1 MRGSCGASR
10 HPGWRRA
17 RFTISLSLLFV
28 LLGAIVQGAAAAA
41 TSRERS
47 LSHVMVQY
55 AFDVDGQTQTIECTV
70 EECMVPH
77 TRMEL
82 ARRVIA
88 QSGIEIQARGPTSYS
103 GTQGAIAHG
112 LPQAVEH
119 KLAEMSNANGRR
131 CKLGGPFEDAASCDN
146 SQPATASSHV
156 PPQPSQHSCHSHDF
170 TSERHGSCA
179 FRNLC
184 VVPGFYDAA
193 NASAPVGDN
202 TGLQFFYIV
211 PDHKQGADEAGTRPP
226 PAFSLGIGHQA
237 RWNQL
242 FVRPKVITAGEFT
255 RQFGSKTDRVR
266 GTSVIYH
273 EYNAQNFGHMLG
285 DVLLPLFALQE
296 SFGEANPDVKL
307 YQYWPFP
314 GVSAS
319 CENLLNIPGQGRG
332 TARGEYVQRECMR
345 LEQLMTRMVSRQP
358 VRRLDGLQRK
368 TCFDRA
374 LVGMAMLS
382 VRCMDVD
389 VGFVQDKFS
398 LCNHGRQR
406 QFWRFRTFTI
416 ANLGLKDVL
425 PTQQQVVLW
434 QRDNGRG
441 SELDMNAL
449 VAYIRQQTRARRD
462 QGTLNGAATLNFT
475 SHVVD
480 FAKLPLA
487 KQVRLAGESTVHI
500 TGPGGGSF
508 IAMYLP
514 QGATTIRLYPMAHEY
529 RMEWNFFNYLG
540 FVHVEHVPCFGTL
553 SEKGWE
559 LGIPYSRVLQLV
571 LRSFERYQAFGKG
584 GA

>member
-1 MRGSCGASR
+1 MRGSCAASR

-17 RFTISLSLLFV
+17 RFTLSLSLLVV

-41 TSRERS
+41 ASRERS

-77 TRMEL
+77 TRLEL
-82 ARRVIA
+82 ARRVIK
-88 QSGIEIQARGPTSYS
+88 QSGIAIQARGPTSYS
-103 GTQGAIAHG
+103 GTQVEIARG
-112 LPQAVEH
+112 LLQAVER

-131 CKLGGPFEDAASCDN
+131 CELGGPFEDTASCDN
-146 SQPATASSHV
+146 SQPTTASSHV
-156 PPQPSQHSCHSHDF
+156 PPQPSQHLCHSHDF

-193 NASAPVGDN
+193 NVSAPVGDN
-202 TGLQFFYIV
+202 TGLQFFYII
-211 PDHKQGADEAGTRPP
+211 PDHEQGAEAGTRPP
-226 PAFSLGIGHQA
+226 PAFSVGIGYQA
-237 RWNQL
+237 MWDEL
-242 FVRPKVITAGEFT
+242 FVRPKLITAGEFT
-255 RQFGSKTDRVR
+255 RQFGSTTDHVR
-266 GTSVIYH
+266 GTSIIYH

-296 SFGEANPDVKL
+296 SFGEANPDVNL
-307 YQYWPFP
+307 YQYWPKP
-314 GVSAS
+314 SVGAS
-319 CENLLNIPGQGRG
+319 CENLQTIPEQGRG
-332 TARGEYVQRECMR
+332 TARGEDVQRECMR
-345 LEQLMTRMVSRQP
+345 LEQLMTSMVSRQP
-358 VRRLDGLQRK
+358 VRRLDGLQRP

-382 VRCMDVD
+382 VRCMDLD
-389 VGFVQDKFS
+389 VGLVQDKYS

-406 QFWRFRTFTI
+406 QFWRFRTFTK
-416 ANLGLKDVL
+416 ANLGLEDVV

-449 VAYIRQQTRARRD
+449 VAYIHQQTRARRER
-462 QGTLNGAATLNFT
+462 GTLNGAATLNFT

-514 QGATTIRLYPMAHEY
+514 QGATTIRLYPTAHEY

-540 FVHVEHVPCFGTL
+540 FVHVEHVPCFGTM

-571 LRSFERYQAFGKG
+571 LQSFERYKAFGKG
-584 GA
+584 GT